1 MNATTTQQ
9 RGASPFGRGAV
20 LGMVGI
26 GFIAFIAMLYFLS
39 VGDTGRQENDGAAH
53 AASNGLNGYS
63 ALVRLLEAGGYDVS
77 RSREQGGMDTPDL
90 LVLTPPAY
98 VDAEEMSNLLRERA
112 YVGPT
117 MVIVPKW
124 LAFGFPPEVPPEVT
138 DKVKQGWVQLGDAYA
153 PDWIAELEEPY
164 AITAEIET
172 DTTPTWAG
180 LQSQGKLP
188 AQSVAGAAPKT
199 THQALIV
206 DGSARRLAV
215 TFPNVDAFGDSSDTE
230 WVTFVIEPDLMNN
243 YGLSDPERAAMALKV
258 VEEAGYGSD
267 YPITFDLTLNGF
279 GDSVNLLTLAFRPPF
294 LAATLCLIMA
304 MIIVGWRAFQRF
316 GPAVAGGP
324 AIAFGKSRLV
334 ANGAGLIMRA
344 GRLRLLAE
352 PYVDLSARRLAD
364 TLGLTKHDPESID
377 AALAVRLPQ
386 EEPYSRR
393 AARLREAKKPSEIL
407 RAAQALKELEGK
419 LSK

>member
-1 MNATTTQQ
+1 MRRANN
-9 RGASPFGRGAV
+9 SRGAV
-20 LGMVGI
+20 LGMVAI

-39 VGDTGRQENDGAAH
+39 VGDTGGKENNGAAH

-63 ALVRLLEAGGYDVS
+63 ALVRLLEAEGYDVN
-77 RSREQGGMDTPDL
+77 RSREQSGMDTQDL

-98 VDAEEMSNLLRERA
+98 SDAEELSELLRERA

-117 MVIVPKW
+117 LVIVPKW
-124 LAFGFPPEVPPEVT
+124 LAFGFPPDVPPEVT

-164 AITAEIET
+164 AISAEVET
-172 DTTPTWAG
+172 DATPTWGG
-180 LQSQGKLP
+180 LQSQGELP
-188 AQSVAGAAPKT
+188 DEMVVGAAPKT
-199 THQALIV
+199 DHQALVI

-215 TFPNVDAFGDSSDTE
+215 TFANVDMFGDSEDTY
-230 WVTFVIEPDLMNN
+230 WVTFVVEPDLMNN
-243 YGLSDPERAAMALKV
+243 YGLSDAQRAAIALKV
-258 VEEAGYGSD
+258 IEQAGYGPD
-267 YPITFDLTLNGF
+267 YPVTFDLTLNGL
-279 GDSVNLLTLAFRPPF
+279 GASVNLLTLAFRPPF

-334 ANGAGLIMRA
+334 TNGAGLIMRA

-352 PYVDLSARRLAD
+352 PYVDLSARGCAWAHQ
-364 TLGLTKHDPESID
+364 T
-377 AALAVRLPQ
+377 
-386 EEPYSRR
+386 
-393 AARLREAKKPSEIL
+393 
-407 RAAQALKELEGK
+407 
-419 LSK
+419 

>member
-1 MNATTTQQ
+1 MNAPTGQQ
-9 RGASPFGRGAV
+9 RRASPFGRGAV
-20 LGMVGI
+20 LGMVAI

-39 VGDTGRQENDGAAH
+39 VGDTGEKENDGAAH

-63 ALVRLLEAGGYDVS
+63 ALARLLEAEGYYVN
-77 RSREQGGMDTPDL
+77 RSRDQSGMETQDL

-98 VDAEEMSNLLRERA
+98 VDPEELSQLLRERA

-164 AITAEIET
+164 AIDVEVET
-172 DTTPTWAG
+172 DTSPTWAG
-180 LQSQGKLP
+180 LQSQGELP
-188 AQSVAGAAPKT
+188 DKVVIGASPKT
-199 THQALIV
+199 DHQALVI

-215 TFPNVDAFGDSSDTE
+215 TFPNVDEYGDSEDTY
-230 WVTFVIEPDLMNN
+230 WVTFVVEPDLMNN
-243 YGLSDPERAAMALKV
+243 YGMSDSERAAVALKV
-258 VEEAGYGSD
+258 IDQAGYGVE
-267 YPITFDLTLNGF
+267 YPVTFDLTLNGF
-279 GDSVNLLTLAFRPPF
+279 GNSINLLTLAFRPPF

-364 TLGLTKHDPESID
+364 ALGLTKHDPETID
-377 AALAVRLPQ
+377 AALAARLPQ

-393 AARLREAKKPSEIL
+393 AARLRDAKKPSEIL